1 MRSCSLF
8 LLAIVSCAAFQPASS
23 LSQQSQTQKA
33 EAQAGKS
40 SAHANF
46 SGRWRMDK
54 AKSDFGTFN
63 KPDIVVRV
71 IDQHDPDMNVHLV
84 QTTGDR
90 TSTVDV
96 TYKTDGTYS
105 TNIVNGRDARTKS
118 FWDGRD
124 LVIRTNMRN
133 SKNEPEVIED
143 RYSLSPDGQTLT
155 TTSHVVTD
163 KGEATLVLVSN
174 KETPNG

>member
-1 MRSCSLF
+1 MRLCTLF
-8 LLAIVSCAAFQPASS
+8 LLAIAACAAFQPGSP
-23 LSQQSQTQKA
+23 QNQKNQAKEATPEA
-33 EAQAGKS
+33 EKPP
-40 SAHANF
+40 AHTNF

-54 AKSDFGTFN
+54 AKSDFGTFK
-63 KPDIVVRV
+63 KPSMVVRV

-174 KETPNG
+174 REKPNG